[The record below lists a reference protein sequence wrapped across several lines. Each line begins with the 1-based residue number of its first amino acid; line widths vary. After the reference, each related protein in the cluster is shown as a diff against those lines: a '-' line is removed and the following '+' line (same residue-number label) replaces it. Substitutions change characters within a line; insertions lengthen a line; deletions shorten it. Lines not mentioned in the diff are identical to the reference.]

1 MVILLKTAREKAK
14 LSQKQL
20 AELSKVPQQTISAIE
35 SGTRGNPGAD
45 TLYRLANALGMTMD
59 ELYVEEMACGSA
71 ANADDTADL
80 LSDDPDPS
88 PTEEAV

>member
-1 MVILLKTAREKAK
+1 MILLKTARENAR

-59 ELYVEEMACGSA
+59 ELYVEDAE
-71 ANADDTADL
+71 ADL
-80 LSDDPDPS
+80 LSDDPGPT

>member
-1 MVILLKTAREKAK
+1 MILLKTARENAR

-59 ELYVEEMACGSA
+59 ELYVEEAE
-71 ANADDTADL
+71 ADL
-80 LSDDPDPS
+80 LSDDPGPT

>member
-1 MVILLKTAREKAK
+1 MILLKTARENAR

-59 ELYVEEMACGSA
+59 ELYVEDAE
-71 ANADDTADL
+71 ADL
-80 LSDDPDPS
+80 LSDDPTS
-88 PTEEAV
+88 TEEAV

>member
-1 MVILLKTAREKAK
+1 MILLKTARENAR

-59 ELYVEEMACGSA
+59 ELYVEEAE
-71 ANADDTADL
+71 ADL
-80 LSDDPDPS
+80 LSDDPTS
-88 PTEEAV
+88 TEEAV